1 MWEFIQ
7 VHCFE
12 TQIES
17 SYECYCET
25 EQVYSRARHQSEENK
40 YESTPVNTLEQSK
53 ENAFVRKGI
62 SYAVVTNGWF
72 PLTHFQQKNSLK
84 RELFQCDVLFDVFQS
99 IRASGLI
106 LLEAIMFGALLLYFP
121 VSFNDH
127 SHFYYVLFTLGVLND
142 TFVTNILRLVL
153 QLNVAIRRRMPF

>member
-12 TQIES
+12 TQNKS

-25 EQVYSRARHQSEENK
+25 QQVYSRARHQCEENK
-40 YESTPVNTLEQSK
+40 DESTPVNTLEQSK
-53 ENAFVRKGI
+53 ENAFGRKGI
-62 SYAVVTNGWF
+62 SYAAVTNGWF

-84 RELFQCDVLFDVFQS
+84 KEVFHCDVLLFDVFQS

-121 VSFNDH
+121 VSFNDR
-127 SHFYYVLFTLGVLND
+127 SNFLLCTFYYVLFTLGVLK
-142 TFVTNILRLVL
+142 
-153 QLNVAIRRRMPF
+153 